1 MTSLDDAI
9 DVHMAHLVF
18 EEHRPFSYKDFL
30 HFEVDGTE
38 YKMMHGTFRNK
49 ISRLVKKGAA
59 EHAYNSGIAFYTLP
73 GTRFGKPMT
82 ANHMGVMSSSDPI
95 VKLIRNLPL
104 EKSALHDINLR
115 FQGKGYW
122 SLLSANPIYRI
133 HPISK
138 DILLP
143 SFEANDLMMRTTVHK
158 TDTVTVVVGCS
169 YAPIVVDINGVI
181 RLTNALTRIEER
193 MIRLMEDRIAVQGLR
208 LQKTLTIPEHNNWLV
223 TMWHFGAD
231 ASIEYT
237 GEKFCAT
244 WEVGQRE
251 LIRIYSKDF
260 PGAVGKDGGRA
271 KSKTKVRVELQQY
284 PQSKVGD
291 TIRNIIQNNH
301 AGCW

>member
-38 YKMMHGTFRNK
+38 YKMVHGTFRNK

-59 EHAYNSGIAFYTLP
+59 EHTYNSGIAFYTLP

-82 ANHMGVMSSSDPI
+82 ANHMGVISSSDPI

-122 SLLSANPIYRI
+122 ALLSADSTYAIN
-133 HPISK
+133 PISK

-143 SFEANDLMMRTTVHK
+143 SFEADDLMVGTTVHK

-169 YAPIVVDINGVI
+169 YAPIAVDVGGII
-181 RLTNALTRIEER
+181 RFTNALTRVEER
-193 MIRLMEDRIAVQGLR
+193 FRRLMEDRGRFMIVGQR
-208 LQKTLTIPEHNNWLV
+208 TSQVETPVVPDYKDWII

-231 ASIEYT
+231 ASIEYS
-237 GEKFCAT
+237 GEKYSST
-244 WEVGQRE
+244 WKVGEHE
-251 LIRIYSKDF
+251 LIRIYSKEF
-260 PGAVGKDGGRA
+260 RGTLGKDGKTRTRA
-271 KSKTKVRVELQQY
+271 ELQEY
-284 PQSKVGD
+284 PKSMVKYAFKNMLK
-291 TIRNIIQNNH
+291 IKL
-301 AGCW
+301 